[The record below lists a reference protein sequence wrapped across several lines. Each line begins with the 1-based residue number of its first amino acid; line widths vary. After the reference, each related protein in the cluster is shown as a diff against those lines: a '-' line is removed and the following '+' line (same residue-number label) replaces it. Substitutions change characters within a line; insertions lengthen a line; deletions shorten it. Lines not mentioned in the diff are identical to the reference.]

1 MPALKNPRHEA
12 FAQAIFASLAKH
24 NGKHI
29 GNGHAYLEAGYKTT
43 LEGARRSASRL
54 LTFVDGISERVAE
67 LQHEAN
73 KRLEPKLDIS
83 RQRIGE
89 RLDKASRIAEA
100 QENAANMVAAELGLA
115 KVFHRLDTT
124 DDNPQDFST
133 ARNMHDVGKKLLQSV
148 GFKEPDDVSIQAAI
162 EANDAFID
170 ALQLIHKQAQ
180 ALSIEA
186 Q

>member
-83 RQRIGE
+83 RQRI
-89 RLDKASRIAEA
+89 RAHPVTACPIMTTATILDVAPIAS
-100 QENAANMVAAELGLA
+100 
-115 KVFHRLDTT
+115 
-124 DDNPQDFST
+124 
-133 ARNMHDVGKKLLQSV
+133 LLV
-148 GFKEPDDVSIQAAI
+148 RCW
-162 EANDAFID
+162 
-170 ALQLIHKQAQ
+170 
-180 ALSIEA
+180 
-186 Q
+186 